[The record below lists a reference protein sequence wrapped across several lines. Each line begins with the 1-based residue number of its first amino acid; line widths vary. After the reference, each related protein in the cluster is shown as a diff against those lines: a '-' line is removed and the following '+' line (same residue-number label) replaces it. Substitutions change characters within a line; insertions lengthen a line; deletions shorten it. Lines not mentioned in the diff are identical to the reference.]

1 MYTYPK
7 RKKFENLNRRTLKH
21 SYLILS
27 LLFLPS
33 FIFTIELTEF
43 VEDLLLFSLLSRYSN
58 VINRFSHEEIQKEE
72 ERKPAYLP
80 VQQTSYFKT
89 NVETLMDANWTR
101 WQFEKFKGSGN
112 FTKDRTELA
121 ANFYKILT
129 DKYEAYSLIKDKK
142 GKNYKAA
149 ISKKESDYVMTARSF
164 ARQWP
169 NSKLKKDRLFLT
181 VPF

>member
-21 SYLILS
+21 SYLVLS
-27 LLFLPS
+27 LLFLTPS
-33 FIFTIELTEF
+33 IFTMKITEEEFTDVEEMF
-43 VEDLLLFSLLSRYSN
+43 VFLLKHSN

-112 FTKDRTELA
+112 FTKDHRELA
-121 ANFYKILT
+121 TNFYKILT
-129 DKYEAYSLIKDKK
+129 DKYEACSLIKDKK

-164 ARQWP
+164 ARQ
-169 NSKLKKDRLFLT
+169 
-181 VPF
+181 